1 MKFFAILLV
10 VLQTITFAAD
20 EVAKTTPSSS
30 DLFNPAT
37 ILAATVSIITI
48 IGFIGS
54 AGKKLL
60 AAASLDEKVHT
71 LEEEVANIK
80 SDRDNHAKVIDG
92 LFDSITKEIENKA
105 SVKIYN
111 DLEDLESKVGY
122 ELDKLKGTVTE
133 LSQVEYKLNELKE
146 HFDESNADRRDEIK
160 DLTDTVKGL
169 RDNMREDVNDVKSII
184 MKLMMN
190 LKINDD

>member
-1 MKFFAILLV
+1 MKFFALILL
-10 VLQTITFAAD
+10 LQTIAFAAN
-20 EVAKTTPSSS
+20 EATKTTASN

-37 ILAATVSIITI
+37 ILAATVSIITLV
-48 IGFIGS
+48 GFIGS

-60 AAASLDEKVHT
+60 AAAH
-71 LEEEVANIK
+71 LEDQVKDLRAEVDTIK
-80 SDRDNHAKVIDG
+80 SDRDNHAKVLDE
-92 LFDSITKEIENKA
+92 LFEKIKDEIQNKA
-105 SVKIYN
+105 SVEIYS
-111 DLEDLESKVGY
+111 DLEELETKVGD
-122 ELDKLKGTVTE
+122 ELDKLKGTVSE

-146 HFDESNADRRDEIK
+146 HFDESNADRREEIK
-160 DLTDTVKGL
+160 ELTDTVKGL